1 MEAVAIVIPINQED
15 RDLLNV
21 KQSQISLSM
30 MMERLDL
37 NIYSE
42 ENYKIIS
49 FFLLPGFLKNS
60 L

>member
-42 ENYKIIS
+42 ENYKII
-49 FFLLPGFLKNS
+49 FFFFYLV
-60 L
+60 